1 MAMAEHNTSETLAL
15 ALRLWPQA
23 RDTGAVDDP
32 SQLDALLATLGKPG
46 ASGFDAGVDGTF
58 AAFSPEQEALFTLP
72 TGERPASDPA
82 SGDEEGRLLAHILVT
97 RTLVAAGLH
106 VDRRVQRAI
115 GHAYAPTWCVRGGYQ
130 ASPLVLASTLWL
142 VALDPLGKSDRPLA
156 IDWEPALYQDP
167 ERWDLDYRLFSHY
180 DIRERSLDWV
190 MYASIDRA
198 RHPGCSMWTI
208 VEPLLRLADDRAYQA
223 LGAFAEASDTEE
235 EDLPAMAVLER
246 GRVEGLLR
254 AFTAQARQRRAGG
267 GGGQ

>member
-1 MAMAEHNTSETLAL
+1 MPDNISDHTLDTLAL

-46 ASGFDAGVDGTF
+46 APGLEGGVTGTF
-58 AAFSPEQEALFTLP
+58 AAFAPDQEALFTLP

-82 SGDEEGRLLAHILVT
+82 SDEEGRLLAHILVT
-97 RTLVAAGLH
+97 RTLYAAGLH
-106 VDRRVQRAI
+106 VDRRVQRAA
-115 GHAYAPTWCVRGGYQ
+115 GHAYARTWCVRGGYE

-142 VALDPLGKSDRPLA
+142 VALDPLRKSDRPLP

-167 ERWDLDYRLFSHY
+167 TRWDVDYRLFSHY
-180 DIRERSLDWV
+180 DISERALDWV

-208 VEPLLRLADDRAYQA
+208 VEPLLRLQDDRAYQA
-223 LGAFAEASDTEE
+223 LGAFAEASDTEDE
-235 EDLPAMAVLER
+235 EALPALAVLER

-254 AFTAQARQRRAGG
+254 AFTAQSRQRRAGG
-267 GGGQ
+267 GN